1 MDYGQRLKRLGN
13 VGTLLLD
20 YTSRHNINTF
30 RVDYDCCVK
39 REEASCRHKLIYE
52 FYYAFA

>member
-20 YTSRHNINTF
+20 YTSRYNINTF